1 MDVHVLT
8 LDAVPKI
15 HVASGALQIILQVVF
30 YGTNRL
36 VLSMKSST

>member
-1 MDVHVLT
+1 MDVHVPT

-30 YGTNRL
+30 QIDLYCQ
-36 VLSMKSST
+36 